1 METVQNKTLDL
12 RFYSDNGLI
21 QRNHNIADVH
31 EVHSFVDQFIKYID
45 RDGLFD
51 VTQATERMISTGFY
65 ENGQLVLR
73 LNSFKS

>member
-1 METVQNKTLDL
+1 MEIVQNNTLDL
-12 RFYSDNGLI
+12 RFYSNNGLI
-21 QRNHNIADVH
+21 QRDHNIADVH
-31 EVHSFVDQFIKYID
+31 EVHGLVDQFIKYID

-51 VTQATERMISTGFY
+51 VTQATESTISTGFY